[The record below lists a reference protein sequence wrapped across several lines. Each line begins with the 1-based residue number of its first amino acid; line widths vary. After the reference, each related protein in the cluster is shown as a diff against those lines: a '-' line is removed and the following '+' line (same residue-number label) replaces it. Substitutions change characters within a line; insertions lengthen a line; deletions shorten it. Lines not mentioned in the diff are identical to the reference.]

1 MLIDHDELRAAIRS
15 GEGREVEFKRGMPS
29 DYKVARSLCAFANT
43 RGGLLFIGVD
53 DRGEL
58 AGAPHPQAT
67 ALKLREIA
75 EKRVSPP
82 LEPLIRCVRLDG
94 VQLVIVR
101 VAASRLRPH
110 SVLDEDERLETVVRA
125 GSSNRVAS
133 KATKIALRDARRSKS
148 SLDELERGVVDYV
161 ERNAGA
167 DPNGGVSVS
176 GFARARNI
184 GVQRAR
190 RAFLRLEREGFL
202 IGTGLGAGRRFSV
215 F

>member
-1 MLIDHDELRAAIRS
+1 MLIDHEELRAAIRS
-15 GEGREVEFKRGMPS
+15 GEGREVEFKRGLPS

-58 AGAPHPQAT
+58 VGAPHPQAT

-75 EKRVSPP
+75 ARRVSPP
-82 LEPLIRCVRLDG
+82 LEPLIRCVRLEG
-94 VQLVIVR
+94 VQLVVVR
-101 VAASRLRPH
+101 VAASRQRPH
-110 SVLDEDERLETVVRA
+110 RVLDEDERLETVVRA

-133 KATKIALRDARRSKS
+133 KATEIALRDARRSKS
-148 SLDELERGVVDYV
+148 SLDELERGVIDYV

-167 DPNGGVSVS
+167 LANGGVSVPA
-176 GFARARNI
+176 FAQARNV
-184 GVQRAR
+184 GVQRAK

-202 IGTGLGAGRRFSV
+202 LGFGVGANRRYRTF
-215 F
+215 